1 MGRVSDAARE
11 PAKGTHSMRRV
22 TGIVAGT
29 ALAALGAAAC
39 QPIGTAASGASGTSS
54 AAPTTSA
61 TSASG
66 SPADAQAVAAAYPN
80 TVATG
85 SARITTSTQVGV
97 GGQSMPL
104 TSTGVIDFAGRSVDL
119 NENLPGG
126 QGGAETRFVGGVLYE
141 RLPSALVSRIS
152 GGKPWI
158 SLDVGAVSQQGNGSA
173 SQLLT
178 DSPADPST
186 VLAYLRGAGDQV
198 TRNGPDT
205 VDGTPTTRYTV
216 LIDLDRS
223 VAGQGQAARNAVHQ
237 LEQQLGSHTLPAQV
251 WLDDQGRIRE
261 LSIDATM
268 NGATPGSTETPANGA
283 ITFKFDAKLSAFGV
297 VTHIVAPPADQTAD
311 VTNMLG
317 GNH

>member
-1 MGRVSDAARE
+1 
-11 PAKGTHSMRRV
+11 MRRV
-22 TGIVAGT
+22 TAIVAGT

-39 QPIGTAASGASGTSS
+39 QPIGSAASGASGVT
-54 AAPTTSA
+54 PTTA
-61 TSASG
+61 ASG
-66 SPADAQAVAAAYPN
+66 SPADAQAVAAAYPT

-85 SARITTSTQVGV
+85 SARIATSTQIGV
-97 GGQSMPL
+97 GGASLPL
-104 TSTGVIDFAGRSVDL
+104 TSTGVIDFAGRAADL
-119 NENLPGG
+119 SGDLPAG
-126 QGGAETRFVGGVLYE
+126 QGSAETRFVGGVLYE

-158 SLDVGAVSQQGNGSA
+158 SLNVGAMSQQQGNGSA
-173 SQLLT
+173 SQLLAN
-178 DSPADPST
+178 SPADPSAI
-186 VLAYLRGAGDQV
+186 LAYLRGAGDHV

-223 VAGQGQAARNAVHQ
+223 VAGQDQAAQNGVHA

-261 LSIDATM
+261 LSVDATM
-268 NGATPGSTETPANGA
+268 NGASGNTTPGNGA
-283 ITFKFDAKLSAFGV
+283 ITFKFSATLSDYGV
-297 VTHIVAPPADQTAD
+297 ITHIVAPSADQTSD
-311 VTNMLG
+311 VTNLLG